1 MNVPDTDALRK
12 PFVERYPFL
21 KLTVLRATGEK
32 VRTRILTE
40 ARAKRFAWDIVSFNL
55 LDMDALAA
63 RGPAR
68 RLLSLRKRPPAIAPG
83 AVDPQGRWAAIYV
96 RQYVIGYNTRQ
107 VKPDEAPRSW
117 SDLLAPRWAGK
128 IALDESDVEWYAAML
143 DYWGRDK
150 AVGYMR
156 ALSRQKPQQ
165 RRGHSLLTRLLVAG
179 DFPLALVHAAE
190 IEKEKQEGAPVEW
203 VRTLDPVVTSPS
215 QVAISARAPHP
226 AAARLF
232 VDFLLSSEGQALI
245 KSRGRVPARSGID
258 AEAETLKAHYVD
270 PRLAR
275 AIQPLREGIPRN
287 LRQGSLDDVRQ
298 AQAHRARQRPVRA
311 AGKFYE
317 AAFGM
322 RTAADTRPERAVTVS
337 DGYVGLNINP
347 RKAGP
352 ARGPRPLRPRG
363 RRGRAGARAAAR
375 AIPRGG
381 SRQAPEH
388 AALCRAEHARP

>member
-1 MNVPDTDALRK
+1 MRWLVPCVAFLAVGGALADPRLDQARKEGEVVWYTAMNVPDTDALRK

-21 KLTVLRATGEK
+21 TLTVLRATGEK

-40 ARAKRFAWDIVSFNL
+40 ARAKRFSWDIVSFNL

-63 RGPAR
+63 EG
-68 RLLSLRKRPPAIAPG
+68 LLAAYQSPEAASGYAPG

-179 DFPLALVHAAE
+179 EFPLALVHAAE

-245 KSRGRVPARSGID
+245 KSRGRVPARMGVD
-258 AEAETLKAHYVD
+258 AEAGTLKAHYVD
-270 PRLAR
+270 PRLAAQFNR
-275 AIQPLREGIPRN
+275 YEKEFREI
-287 LRQGSLDDVRQ
+287 
-298 AQAHRARQRPVRA
+298 
-311 AGKFYE
+311 F
-317 AAFGM
+317 
-322 RTAADTRPERAVTVS
+322 
-337 DGYVGLNINP
+337 
-347 RKAGP
+347 
-352 ARGPRPLRPRG
+352 
-363 RRGRAGARAAAR
+363 RRV
-375 AIPRGG
+375 P
-381 SRQAPEH
+381 
-388 AALCRAEHARP
+388 